1 MTKVETERENCID
14 ALLLA
19 QKGADEGMVYAQMD
33 KGLDSLISAV
43 DADAFARGVAE
54 GAEREAAKI
63 VHCRECQFGLPDSN
77 PNDYGR
83 VCIEAAGY
91 RREVDA
97 NDYCLFGVRDPTPVL
112 APTKEKP

>member
-43 DADAFARGVAE
+43 DTAAFARGVAE
-54 GAEREAAKI
+54 GAEQVASQIREAAIPIIPEARICVDDKGF
-63 VHCRECQFGLPDSN
+63 VFMDPCPYLGSKES
-77 PNDYGR
+77 YGAK
-83 VCIEAAGY
+83 VFLVGAS
-91 RREVDA
+91 
-97 NDYCLFGVRDPTPVL
+97 VL
-112 APTKEKP
+112 APTKEGEK